1 MLAHAVARKALLLLL
16 LLAALPGFIRGAEAA
31 SPQSADVRVIYWVD
45 TTFGSRYVANIM
57 LTNMTPDPIEDWSL
71 GFDQNPP
78 VDNVRNAQLSLV
90 GSRHTVV
97 GAGWTHRIEPGQ
109 SVFFSLDG
117 TMPGDGSM
125 STPNDVPRPTS
136 CAFNGQTCSFEE
148 QNAPPRNRHDTL
160 AVDVG
165 WWVASQGVTDF
176 RAQILL
182 KNITDIPVDSWDLR
196 FRSTSLITDIQHGD
210 WTRNGANYQVQGRGW
225 TKSIAPDETIWL
237 TLRGVHTGQVDTLES
252 CVFNGF
258 PCTFVDPD
266 DFVDQPDEPEPTGG
280 LCAIVPADGAD
291 SQVANSAD
299 GIRLDWTPTSFWPT
313 GYTYTIEI
321 LNETD
326 DAIRNWELVFSL
338 PSEMSISQ
346 MWNADY
352 SKNGTTVTVTPLAH
366 NSCIEPGAFVQIGFE
381 GGHDGL
387 PEPPGNCQFSGD
399 DCSFA
404 RMSSVTTSI
413 DDNRVENP
421 KDQFDLAAPYPNPFS
436 TTTKI
441 PFRVSETQQVSVTL
455 WDMQGREISS
465 LYEGIAAAGQTYEIA
480 VPSGTLQSGAYM
492 IRLTGETGAGVTTPV
507 MLIR

>member
-1 MLAHAVARKALLLLL
+1 MLAHAVARKALPFLLAM
-16 LLAALPGFIRGAEAA
+16 AALPGFIRGATAA

-45 TTFGSRYVANIM
+45 KTFGASYVSNIM
-57 LTNMTPDPIEDWSL
+57 LTNMTPDPIEEWSL

-78 VDNVRNAQLSLV
+78 VDNVRNATLSLV
-90 GSRHTVV
+90 GNRHTIT

-117 TMPGDGSM
+117 TIPGDGNM
-125 STPNDVPRPTS
+125 TNANDVPRPSS

-148 QNAPPRNRHDTL
+148 QNAPPRAQHDTL

-165 WWVASQGVTDF
+165 WWVAHKGVTDY

-182 KNITDIPVDSWDLR
+182 KNVTDIPVEQWKLR

-210 WTRNGANYQVQGRGW
+210 WNRSGVNYEVTGRGW
-225 TKSIAPDETIWL
+225 TKSIAPEETIWL
-237 TLRGVHTGQVDTLES
+237 TLSGVHGGQVDTLES
-252 CVFNGF
+252 CIFNGF

-280 LCAIVPADGAD
+280 LCAIVPVDGAG
-291 SQVANSAD
+291 SQVANGSD

-321 LNETD
+321 LNDSD
-326 DAIRNWELVFSL
+326 DAIRNWELNFTL
-338 PSEMSISQ
+338 PSAMSITQ

-352 SKNGTTVTVTPLAH
+352 STSGGRVTVTPQPH

-381 GGHDGL
+381 GAHDGL
-387 PEPPGNCQFSGD
+387 PEPPSNCQFSGD
-399 DCSFA
+399 DCTFA
-404 RMSSVTTSI
+404 RMSSVSTSI
-413 DDNRVENP
+413 EGNMAEKP
-421 KDQFDLAAPYPNPFS
+421 IDQFDLSAPYPNPFS
-436 TTTKI
+436 TSSKI
-441 PFRVSETQQVSVTL
+441 PFRVAETQAVHVTL
-455 WDMQGREISS
+455 WDMQGREVAT
-465 LYEGIAAAGQTYEIA
+465 LYTGLATAGQIYEID
-480 VPSGTLQSGAYM
+480 VPSGTLQSGSYM
-492 IRLTGETGAGVTTPV
+492 IRLTGESGAGVTTPV